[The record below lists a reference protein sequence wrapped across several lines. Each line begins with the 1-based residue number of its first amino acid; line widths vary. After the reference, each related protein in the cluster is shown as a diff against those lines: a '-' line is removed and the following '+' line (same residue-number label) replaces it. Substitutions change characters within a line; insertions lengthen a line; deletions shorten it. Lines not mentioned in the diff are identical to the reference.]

1 MKNEILKNAG
11 LLYEEKK
18 PFPKSKPTKKD
29 MTPYQNLGKKD
40 LDELVSIASIYGD
53 YNDIIADE
61 IIKRDTD
68 GSYIFKLG
76 RKTSEINATKLLKAY
91 GERDVSAID
100 IKNAEE
106 SWSSFD
112 YDLGSDLVIEK
123 AIEDNTG
130 SDIFLSGLRWKKFN
144 YKKGIR
150 ALSKLSGKWHKMA
163 KEQWPKSA
171 TEKLKQVEKQDEV
184 KIPTKRKKL

>member
-18 PFPKSKPTKKD
+18 PFPKPKPTKKD
-29 MTPYQNLGKKD
+29 MTPYQNLDKKS
-40 LDELVSIASIYGD
+40 LDELVSVASIYGD

-61 IIKRDTD
+61 IIKRDAD
-68 GSYIFKLG
+68 GSHIFELG
-76 RKTSEINATKLLKAY
+76 RKTSEINTTKLLKAY
-91 GERDVSAID
+91 GKRDVSANNIRE
-100 IKNAEE
+100 AE
-106 SWSSFD
+106 SLWPSFD

-123 AIEDNTG
+123 SIEDNTG
-130 SDIFLSGLRWKKFN
+130 SDIFLAGFRWKKFN

-171 TEKLKQVEKQDEV
+171 TEKLKSLPKEEKV
-184 KIPTKRKKL
+184 KTKRKKL